1 MLNLQWLRWLHRNSH
16 PRNSIK
22 KLFLKNLTIFT
33 GKICINVFFEKVADL
48 KAYSFIE
55 KGLQHRYYSVNIAK
69 FVRTP
74 IFKNICEWQLL
85 TFNYFP
91 TDLTSAL
98 FVFRYCIETNWHE
111 RKVFSTKR
119 IGYVNFYEWLY

>member
-1 MLNLQWLRWLHRNSH
+1 MTPLTTQEQPPKELY
-16 PRNSIK
+16 K
-22 KLFLKNLTIFT
+22 KAVLKNLTKFT
-33 GKICINVFFEKVADL
+33 GKIYINVFFQKVADL

-55 KGLQHRYYSVNIAK
+55 KGLQHRHYSVNIAK

-91 TDLTSAL
+91 TELTSAL
-98 FVFRYCIETNWHE
+98 FVFRYCIETN
-111 RKVFSTKR
+111 
-119 IGYVNFYEWLY
+119 